1 MHGPS
6 SPSSIYYAPIS
17 KSSGNYKAVTC
28 ERLDNRLT
36 GFHVRRGQ
44 SEEGLDRA
52 TRDSLT
58 PSKFRTTSTYD
69 LCASPFRFRGVTLL
83 TDNWP
88 LPSITL

>member
-1 MHGPS
+1 MHGPQ
-6 SPSSIYYAPIS
+6 SPSIYYAPIS
-17 KSSGNYKAVTC
+17 KSSGNYKAVNC
-28 ERLDNRLT
+28 ERLDNRLI

-44 SEEGLDRA
+44 SEAGLDRA

-58 PSKFRTTSTYD
+58 PSKFPTTSTND
-69 LCASPFRFRGVTLL
+69 LCANPFRFRGVTLL